1 MGIFNI
7 FKSEK
12 RTKQVENYT
21 LPTFSDALTFGQ
33 ILAQNQAMNISAVY
47 RAVEII
53 SDSIAML
60 PIKVKITDKQHKE
73 EIPDHPLY
81 MAFENNLISKFTMMK
96 LLISSVM
103 LKGNGYAYIER
114 AGDGTV
120 TGIRFLESG
129 SVTINY
135 NKLKRILYYQCTE
148 IKGKIE
154 PCNMIHLIKNT
165 NDGVTGISVLTYA
178 RRSLNL
184 ANSTENQASNFF
196 TNGCN
201 LSGILTVQG
210 QLSSQQRNDIRTSWN
225 QAYANGGNGLA
236 VLQGNM
242 NYQPVSLSASDS
254 QMLESRI
261 FNVQDIARFF
271 GISPILLGDLTH
283 SSFSTLEAV
292 QNQFLLHTL
301 QPYIVMI
308 EQEFNRKLLKPS
320 ESNLEIN
327 LDETYL
333 LKTDKTAQAS
343 YYSTM
348 IDKGIMCI
356 NEVRK
361 ELGYSNIEGGD
372 KHLIAYTDINQNT
385 INSQE
390 SNNTQTENK
399 TENKT
404 ENTEE

>member
-1 MGIFNI
+1 M
-7 FKSEK
+7 S
-12 RTKQVENYT
+12 
-21 LPTFSDALTFGQ
+21 
-33 ILAQNQAMNISAVY
+33 ISAVY

-60 PIKVKITDKQHKE
+60 PIKVKITNQKHKE
-73 EIPDHPLY
+73 EVPEHPLY
-81 MAFENNLISKFTMMK
+81 LAFDNNLISKFTLMK

-103 LKGNGYAYIER
+103 LKGNGFAYIQR

-120 TGIRFLESG
+120 TGIRFLESN

-135 NKLKRILYYQCTE
+135 NKLKQTVYYQCTE

-154 PCNMIHLIKNT
+154 PCNMIHLVKNT
-165 NDGVTGISVLTYA
+165 TDGVTGISVLTYA

-201 LSGILTVQG
+201 LSGILTVEG
-210 QLSSQQRNDIRTSWN
+210 QLSSKQRNDIRTSWN

-242 NYQPVSLSASDS
+242 HYQPVTLSAADS
-254 QMLESRI
+254 QMLESRM

-301 QPYIVMI
+301 QPYIVMV

-333 LKTDKTAQAS
+333 LKTDKAAQAS
-343 YYSTM
+343 YYASM

-361 ELGYSNIEGGD
+361 ELGYSEIEGGD
-372 KHLIAYTDINQNT
+372 KHLIAYTDINQNQ
-385 INSQE
+385 INSEKNESKETEKPKNQTQE
-390 SNNTQTENK
+390 DIKDNGSTY
-399 TENKT
+399 
-404 ENTEE
+404 